1 MWRFIGETKLKIDM
15 KRIYTK
21 HTENCAL
28 VKARP
33 HTVAY
38 LLNYSNS
45 LKIPEIRGIK
55 FEINLN

>member
-1 MWRFIGETKLKIDM
+1 MEK
-15 KRIYTK
+15 IYTK

-38 LLNYSNS
+38 LLNYSKS
-45 LKIPEIRGIK
+45 LKISEIRGIK